1 MRLVHA
7 AACLLLILL
16 ASPRA
21 AAAADAT
28 PASVADDVL
37 AADRAFSER
46 GAKDFLAAAEA
57 MFAVDVTMPAPGG
70 RLVRGRDAVLA
81 AFRENAVNVGSRAT
95 WTPIRAGVSAD
106 GRHAFTYGYMTAT
119 HSSGNTADMKYLA
132 YWVRD
137 EDGAWR
143 VAAYKRTP
151 RAAGEVDTAMRAPAL
166 PASLV
171 PWDAAKVD
179 EAVRSVVAVE
189 QAFSDE
195 AQRIGL
201 GPAFAKYGSVDAMNM
216 GGPGSAEFAF
226 SATKIAELVG
236 AGEGPTSSV
245 SWSAERALAASSGD
259 LGVTFGLIRL
269 NAPDEKQKGQP
280 PFAFFTV
287 WRRATPDSPWR
298 YVAE

>member
-7 AACLLLILL
+7 AACLLSALVAAPPAAL
-16 ASPRA
+16 AR
-21 AAAADAT
+21 DAT
-28 PASVADDVL
+28 PASIADEVI
-37 AADRAFSER
+37 AADRAFARRAE
-46 GAKDFLAAAEA
+46 KDFLAAAAA
-57 MFAVDVTMPAPGG
+57 MLADDATMPAPGG

-81 AFRENAVNVGSRAT
+81 ALRENPANAGSRAT

-119 HSSGNTADMKYLA
+119 LADGGTADMKYLA

-137 EDGAWR
+137 DHGAWR
-143 VAAYKRTP
+143 AAAYRRIP

-171 PWDAAKVD
+171 PYDAAGVD
-179 EAVRSVVAVE
+179 AAVASVVAVE

-201 GPAFAKYGSVDAMNM
+201 GPAFAKYGSDDAMNM
-216 GGPGSAEFAF
+216 GGSAAAGFVF
-226 SATKIAELVG
+226 SAAKIAELVG
-236 AGEGPTSSV
+236 VGEGPTSSV
-245 SWSAERALAASSGD
+245 SWSAEHALAASSGD
-259 LGVTFGLIRL
+259 LGVTFGFIRP
-269 NAPDEKQKGQP
+269 NAPDEKQKNQP
-280 PFAFFTV
+280 PYPFFTV

-298 YVAE
+298 YIAE